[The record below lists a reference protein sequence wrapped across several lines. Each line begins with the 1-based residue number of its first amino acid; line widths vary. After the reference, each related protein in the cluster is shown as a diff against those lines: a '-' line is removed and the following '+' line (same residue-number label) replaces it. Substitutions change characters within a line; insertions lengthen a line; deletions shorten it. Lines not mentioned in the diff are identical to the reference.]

1 MDYSKTTDAGMHIQ
15 RNVTVPI
22 RDGKLLRV
30 DLYRPDHADEPLPVL
45 IAWSPYGKH
54 GQLDRRYWPE
64 NDRPHRGPLP
74 VHLLRD
80 TRPRRTGPVA
90 PDTP

>member
-1 MDYSKTTDAGMHIQ
+1 MDYSKTTDAGMRIQ
-15 RNVTVPI
+15 RNVTVPM

-54 GQLDRRYWPE
+54 GQLDWRLARKR
-64 NDRPHRGPLP
+64 RPHRGPLP
-74 VHLLRD
+74 VHLL
-80 TRPRRTGPVA
+80 
-90 PDTP
+90 